1 MISRLGAICGDIHSN
16 SLNNNPKSGT
26 QGRRRK
32 QKIMIFTLTTPFFKK
47 KIKIVASLNII

>member
-26 QGRRRK
+26 AQERRK

>member
-47 KIKIVASLNII
+47 KIKIVASLNIV